1 MKKNPNRTRSWRG
14 SALLIVAIVV
24 VGLYLGYRFYESKHN
39 AVAMREE
46 TLHLAIPAVTILSAK
61 EAAANETITLPGNF
75 VAWHQAPIYARIDGY
90 VESWYADYGAK
101 VKKGDLLAILNTPM
115 IDAEYRMAEA
125 EVAAKQAEYNLAVVT
140 KNRYVGLGGTKAVS
154 VQSVSVQKANERV
167 KKAELKRAEQELQNV
182 QARRHFKHILA
193 PFDGVVIE
201 RNINVGDYV
210 NEQGSLSLKGKEDA
224 NIFTVADT
232 RKMRLFVSVPES
244 FGPFLQPG
252 LEADV
257 TVPQF
262 PGRHFT
268 AKFLTVAGG
277 FDVSTR
283 TAVTEFL
290 IDNED
295 GVLWPGSFASVNIT
309 APLNSGALI
318 IPVTSMIFEED
329 GATVAVVTE
338 DNRIHFKPIKV
349 TKILPTTLEVAGI
362 SKTDRIVDNPSAF
375 LLEGDE
381 VHIVTKPAKG
391 YIKSPPGFGGKAEDT
406 EGTEAAD
413 KEAPDSGAQSLETEA
428 ASQSLEAEAA
438 SQRSADN
445 DAYEVGPYR
454 LKVALEPKKPVV
466 GKNIVVIYLQNKQG
480 QPVEGANIKAIAK
493 MPAIGSTPSQ
503 QVPAAIREV
512 KPGVYG
518 GLLELPAEGSWP
530 LTLRFKAAGTDT
542 PYQVV
547 LDMATGRRLTV
558 KDNLQSKLS
567 LPNNGQA
574 QSKATDET

>member
-24 VGLYLGYRFYESKHN
+24 VGLYLGYRFYENKHN

-46 TLHLAIPAVTILSAK
+46 TLHLATPAVTILSPK

-90 VESWYADYGAK
+90 VEEWYSDYGAK

-154 VQSVSVQKANERV
+154 VQSVSVQQANERV
-167 KKAELKRAEQELQNV
+167 KKAELKRAEQALENV

-210 NEQGSLSLKGKEDA
+210 NEQGSLSLQGKEDA

-262 PGRHFT
+262 PDRHFT

-391 YIKSPPGFGGKAEDT
+391 YIKSPPEFGSTPETTGT
-406 EGTEAAD
+406 ETADKEASNASTQSLGTEAAS
-413 KEAPDSGAQSLETEA
+413 EQSA
-428 ASQSLEAEAA
+428 N
-438 SQRSADN
+438 N
-445 DAYEVGPYR
+445 DALPYEVGPYR
-454 LKVALEPKKPVV
+454 FKVALEPTKPVV

-480 QPVEGANIKAIAK
+480 QPVKGANIKAIAK
-493 MPAIGSTPSQ
+493 MPATGSTPSQ
-503 QVPAAIREV
+503 QVPATIREV

-518 GLLELPAEGSWP
+518 GMLELPTEGNWP
-530 LTLRFKAAGTDT
+530 LTLQFKTANTDT

-547 LDMATGRRLTV
+547 LDMATGRKLTV
-558 KDNLQSKLS
+558 KDTLQSSLS
-567 LPNNGQA
+567 IPNDGQA

>member
-14 SALLIVAIVV
+14 SALLIIAIVV
-24 VGLYLGYRFYESKHN
+24 VGLYLGYRFYENKHN

-46 TLHLAIPAVTILSAK
+46 TLHLAIPAVTILSPK

-90 VESWYADYGAK
+90 VEEWYSDYGAK

-154 VQSVSVQKANERV
+154 VQSVSVQQANERV
-167 KKAELKRAEQELQNV
+167 KKAELKRAEQALENV

-210 NEQGSLSLKGKEDA
+210 NEQGSLSLQGKEDA

-391 YIKSPPGFGGKAEDT
+391 YIKSPPGFGSTPET
-406 EGTEAAD
+406 TGTEPAD
-413 KEAPDSGAQSLETEA
+413 KEASNASTQSLG
-428 ASQSLEAEAA
+428 AEAA
-438 SQRSADN
+438 SEQSANN
-445 DAYEVGPYR
+445 DTLPYEVGPYR
-454 LKVALEPKKPVV
+454 FKVALEPTKPVV

-493 MPAIGSTPSQ
+493 MPATGSMPSQ
-503 QVPAAIREV
+503 QVPATIREV

-518 GLLELPAEGSWP
+518 GMLELPTEGNWP
-530 LTLRFKAAGTDT
+530 LTLQFKAANTDT

-547 LDMATGRRLTV
+547 LDMATGRKLTV
-558 KDNLQSKLS
+558 KDTLQSSLS
-567 LPNNGQA
+567 IPNDGQA